1 MEYQKII
8 NLLDNTPNQP
18 TKFRTKNLAEI
29 SDDSRGTYNTNSQ
42 VRFKTSV
49 IRSSLCD
56 YSGAYIPV
64 KGTITVALVAAN
76 AQPQNVGKKV
86 VFEICAPF
94 IDYINEI
101 NKTQIDGV
109 KYKDVIMPMY
119 NLIEYSN
126 NYSKTVGSLWQ
137 CYRYEPVLNKNP
149 VLTASIGNNERKK
162 C

>member
-1 MEYQKII
+1 M
-8 NLLDNTPNQP
+8 
-18 TKFRTKNLAEI
+18 AEI

-56 YSGAYIPV
+56 YSGAYIRV

-76 AQPQNVGKKV
+76 AQPQNVAKKV

-94 IDYINEI
+94 IDFINEI
-101 NKTQIDGV
+101 NKTQIDDV
-109 KYKDVIMPMY
+109 KYKYVIMPMY

-137 CYRYEPVLNKNP
+137 CYRYEPVLNKNL

>member
-101 NKTQIDGV
+101 NKTQIDDV

-137 CYRYEPVLNKNP
+137 CYRYEPVL
-149 VLTASIGNNERKK
+149 TASIGNNERKK

>member
-119 NLIEYSN
+119 NLIE
-126 NYSKTVGSLWQ
+126 
-137 CYRYEPVLNKNP
+137 
-149 VLTASIGNNERKK
+149 
-162 C
+162 